1 MLKLD
6 PDEAESDEEARE
18 KLKLN
23 SSIKADTSPTT
34 SILPS
39 IEPLQSLNEEGRL
52 SIDNEVYPLTPNTNN
67 KTGNYDTTPNT
78 PIKVHKS

>member
-39 IEPLQSLNEEGRL
+39 IGPLQSLNEGRL
-52 SIDNEVYPLTPNTNN
+52 SIDNEVHTLTPNTNN
-67 KTGNYDTTPNT
+67 KTGNYDTTAIT